1 LGLTSSYNKAMAEYI
16 QVFTTTNLREV
27 AEKIT
32 ETLVRKRL
40 AACVQI
46 LGPIMSQYWWEN
58 KITKDTEYLIIAK
71 TRSDYYPELEK
82 AIKEVHNY
90 TVPEILAIPVIA
102 GNSDYLNWL
111 DEELKKSPNEKK

>member
-32 ETLVRKRL
+32 ETLVQKRL

-46 LGPIMSQYWWEN
+46 LGPITSQYWWEN

-71 TRSDYYPELEK
+71 TRADYYPELEK